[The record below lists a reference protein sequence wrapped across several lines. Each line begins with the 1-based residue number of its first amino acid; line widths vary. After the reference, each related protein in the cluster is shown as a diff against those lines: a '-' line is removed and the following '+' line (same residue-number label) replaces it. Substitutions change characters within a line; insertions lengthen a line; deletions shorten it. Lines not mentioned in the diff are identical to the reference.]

1 MAAVSGTALLLLI
14 SSDAVMLGIQR
25 GLAVST
31 SVMLNLLGHGTVVQG
46 NSVISEA
53 FGISVVT
60 ACTGV
65 FIGGLFAMAVLLF
78 PTTWRARII
87 GLGVG
92 VVGLYVVNLIRL
104 VSLYYVGIHWPG
116 AFDTVH
122 QLVWQSLLIAIAVAL
137 WLLWAGKAPRRLRRP
152 S

>member
-1 MAAVSGTALLLLI
+1 M
-14 SSDAVMLGIQR
+14 
-25 GLAVST
+25 
-31 SVMLNLLGHGTVVQG
+31 
-46 NSVISEA
+46 ISEA